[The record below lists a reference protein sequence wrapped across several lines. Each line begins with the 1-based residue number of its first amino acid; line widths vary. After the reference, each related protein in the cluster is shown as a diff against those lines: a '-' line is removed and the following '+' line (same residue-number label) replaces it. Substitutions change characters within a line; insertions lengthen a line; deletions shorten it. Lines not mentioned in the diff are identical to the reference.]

1 VPIVTGRTAGST
13 TTLACLEREVPV
25 LSTSPDDTVIGAGEV
40 AASADEGM
48 RGMRAGAIMLVGV
61 AVVNVGNY
69 VFHLIAAR
77 DLGPSDYGDLVA
89 LLTLSSLVCLPL
101 TALQVVIS
109 RYVAHFTAR
118 GEPAAANRVN
128 RRVAGGTIAFGL
140 LSLVLIAALAPLI
153 ERWLSIASG
162 WAILLIAALTV
173 PSALTPVVWG
183 VAQGLQRF
191 TLLASSMAVGS
202 VARIVPLLVFVAI
215 GLSTP
220 AAVTA
225 TLIGMAA
232 SLVLPLVPLRGWFA
246 NVPTD
251 GAAAEASAAQLLR
264 TSAPVM
270 VALVAFTSLTQ
281 SDVLAANATLSDTA
295 SGVYGAASL
304 IGRVVLY
311 LPAAIVAVLL
321 PKVAARSASD
331 RPALDIL
338 GLSLIA
344 TFLFCAL
351 STVVYGALPGTIVRV
366 AFGAKY
372 AGASD
377 LLLPFGFAMT
387 ALAVI
392 NVLLYYHLGR
402 GQHRFAW
409 ILGAAAVGQVAAFA
423 AFHSSPRTLVFDTI
437 GVSILVL
444 VCHELATRWTMTGAA
459 RHALAGVGRRVG

>member
-1 VPIVTGRTAGST
+1 
-13 TTLACLEREVPV
+13 
-25 LSTSPDDTVIGAGEV
+25 
-40 AASADEGM
+40 M
-48 RGMRAGAIMLVGV
+48 RGMRAGAIMLGGV

-101 TALQVVIS
+101 TALQVVIG
-109 RYVAHFTAR
+109 RYVAHFTAL
-118 GEPAAANRVN
+118 GEPSAANRVN
-128 RRVAGGTIAFGL
+128 RRVAGGTIGFALVSL
-140 LSLVLIAALAPLI
+140 LLIAALAPLI
-153 ERWLSIASG
+153 EGWLSIASG
-162 WAILLIAALTV
+162 WAILLTAALTV
-173 PSALTPVVWG
+173 PSGLTPVVWG

-191 TLLASSMAVGS
+191 TLLAFSMAMGS
-202 VARIVPLLVFVAI
+202 LARIVPLLVFVAV

-225 TLIGMAA
+225 TLIGVTA
-232 SLVLPLVPLRGWFA
+232 SLALPFVPLRGWFHRSA
-246 NVPTD
+246 AG
-251 GAAAEASAAQLLR
+251 GAAEAEASAIQLLR

-331 RPALDIL
+331 RPAVDIL
-338 GLSLIA
+338 GLSLLA

-351 STVVYGALPGTIVRV
+351 STVVYGAVPGTIVRV

-372 AGASD
+372 EGARD
-377 LLLPFGFAMT
+377 LLLPFGVAMT

-409 ILGAAAVGQVAAFA
+409 ILGAAAIGQVVAFA

-437 GVSILVL
+437 AVSILVL
-444 VCHELATRWTMTGAA
+444 VCHELATRWTMARAA
-459 RHALAGVGRRVG
+459 RHALAGVGRRLG

>member
-1 VPIVTGRTAGST
+1 
-13 TTLACLEREVPV
+13 
-25 LSTSPDDTVIGAGEV
+25 
-40 AASADEGM
+40 M

-109 RYVAHFTAR
+109 RYVAHFTAL
-118 GEPAAANRVN
+118 GEPSAANRVN
-128 RRVAGGTIAFGL
+128 RRVAAGTIGFAIVAL
-140 LSLVLIAALAPLI
+140 LLIGALAPLI
-153 ERWLSIASG
+153 EGWLSIASG
-162 WAILLIAALTV
+162 WAILLTAALTV

-191 TLLASSMAVGS
+191 SLLALSMAMGS
-202 VARIVPLLVFVAI
+202 VARIVPLLAFVAV

-225 TLIGMAA
+225 TLIGVTA
-232 SLVLPLVPLRGWFA
+232 SLALPFLPLRGWFER
-246 NVPTD
+246 T
-251 GAAAEASAAQLLR
+251 AAAGGTADASAVQLLR
-264 TSAPVM
+264 TSGPVM

-331 RPALDIL
+331 RPAVDIL
-338 GLSLIA
+338 GLSLLT

-351 STVVYGALPGTIVRV
+351 STAVYGAVPGTIVRV

-372 AGASD
+372 EGARD
-377 LLLPFGFAMT
+377 LLLPFGVAMT

-409 ILGAAAVGQVAAFA
+409 ILGAAAVGQVAAFS

-437 GVSILVL
+437 GVSVLVL
-444 VCHELATRWTMTGAA
+444 VCHELATRWTMAGAA
-459 RHALAGVGRRVG
+459 RHALAGVGRRLG